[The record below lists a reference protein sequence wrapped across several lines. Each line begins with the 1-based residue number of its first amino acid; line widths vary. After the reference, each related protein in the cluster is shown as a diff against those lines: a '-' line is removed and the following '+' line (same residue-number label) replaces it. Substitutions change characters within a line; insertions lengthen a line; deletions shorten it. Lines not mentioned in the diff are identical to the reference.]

1 MKKLMGILLL
11 LMVATPAMAADV
23 NIDYAKDYMFNEVK
37 TFQYVATTDTN
48 IANPMMADRVE
59 ELLKEKMVAGGLT
72 EVEKDADVSVTYHFT
87 SQDET
92 VLNTTGY
99 GYGGMGIG
107 WGGWGAGSGG
117 VVGTTTSMTYTEGT
131 LIVDVY
137 EAKDKKMIFRGT
149 GTVTVKEK
157 PEKQVEQIEN
167 ILDKMG
173 NKWQKILKNEGE

>member
-1 MKKLMGILLL
+1 MRTLMGVLLL
-11 LMVATPAMAADV
+11 LVATPAMAASV
-23 NIDYAKDYMFNEVK
+23 NIDYAKDFMFKEVK
-37 TFQYVATTDTN
+37 TFQYVETTDTN
-48 IANPMMADRVE
+48 IANPMMADRVVK
-59 ELLKEKMVAGGLT
+59 LLKEKMVAGGLQ
-72 EVEKDADVSVTYHFT
+72 EVEKDADISVTYHFT

-99 GYGGMGIG
+99 GYGGRGVG
-107 WGGWGAGSGG
+107 WGGWGGG
-117 VVGTTTSMTYTEGT
+117 VMATTTSMTYTEGT

-157 PEKQVEQIEN
+157 PEKQVAQIET

-173 NKWQKILKNEGE
+173 SKWHKILKNEGE

>member
-1 MKKLMGILLL
+1 MGVLLL
-11 LMVATPAMAADV
+11 LVATPAMAASV

-37 TFQYVATTDTN
+37 TFHYVETTDTN
-48 IANPMMADRVE
+48 IADPMMAERIVK
-59 ELLKEKMVAGGLT
+59 LLKEKMVAGGLQ
-72 EVEKDADVSVTYHFT
+72 EVEKDADISVTYHFT
-87 SQDET
+87 SEDET
-92 VLNTTGY
+92 VLNTTGF

-107 WGGWGAGSGG
+107 WGGWGGG
-117 VVGTTTSMTYTEGT
+117 VVATTTSMTYTEGT

-149 GTVTVKEK
+149 GTVIVKEK
-157 PEKQVEQIEN
+157 PERQVEQIET